1 MSLPDVMHT
10 HATTPNLLE
19 WMWRECVPLK
29 HQTPEFFEQV
39 NIWCHARWGEPRD
52 GNILHE
58 ALEGHLDYFDGDW
71 QILFN
76 PMSEHE
82 EWWIWLG
89 NRNDRTEFQLIWG

>member
-1 MSLPDVMHT
+1 MNRYASMNLRDRPD
-10 HATTPNLLE
+10 LIE
-19 WMWRECVPLK
+19 WVSRECVSLK
-29 HQTPEFFEQV
+29 HQTPEFFDQV
-39 NIWCHARWGEPRD
+39 NTWCHARWGEPRD

-76 PMSEHE
+76 PMSPHE
-82 EWWIWLG
+82 ELMIWLG